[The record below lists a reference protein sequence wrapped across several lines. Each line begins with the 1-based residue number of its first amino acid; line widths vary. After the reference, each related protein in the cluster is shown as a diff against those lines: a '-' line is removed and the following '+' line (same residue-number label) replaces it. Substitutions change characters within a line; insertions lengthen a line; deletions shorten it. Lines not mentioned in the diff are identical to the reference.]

1 MTALAA
7 ALVAMPAMAQS
18 IQVPSAGDISRQRV
32 APPPLQAPNFDLRI
46 QNPERSAV
54 PRAVDEIEF
63 QVSSV
68 EVLGAAH
75 YPKAEVDAVFAPL
88 VGRMIVL
95 EDLRQA
101 AQKLED
107 RYKADGFF
115 LSRVFVPPQQ
125 VKDGVLQV
133 QVVEG
138 RISAV
143 FVEAPDAAT
152 RRRIEKAMAPL
163 LEMTPL
169 KLSAL
174 ESRMLILNDIPGLR
188 GTSLLRPGAELG
200 ETEMVVTA
208 EKKEDNGRFS
218 VSNTS
223 SSLIGPWTYAA
234 SGTLNRPFGRT
245 GALDLGVA
253 AGGQDLGEITS
264 GNVRYAEPIGHRGLI
279 FSLGGVLG
287 FAHPGGT
294 VRALDVRSRIISVA
308 ARLRYPLLQG
318 RENSVFLDT
327 AINLNRSR
335 TRALGTRITD
345 DKTTV
350 AEATLSWQQNGWANG
365 ATTLSASLFR
375 GLGLFDALDAGDPLP
390 STADFKPRFTR
401 LSLSALRLQGLT
413 QTLSAVIQMQAQLTD
428 DTLLSG
434 EQISFGG
441 PAIGRGYDP
450 SLIAGDRGIGGLVE
464 LRYDT
469 PLEIPNVTKA
479 VQFYVFAD
487 AAAAT
492 TLTTPSA
499 PKSTDRLSS
508 IGIGLRTTLFGKMP
522 LDLQFADARRTIAGD
537 TGRDPRVT
545 MSLGLV
551 F

>member
-63 QVSSV
+63 QVASI
-68 EVLGAAH
+68 EVLGATR
-75 YPKAEVDAVFAPL
+75 YPKAEIDAVFAPL
-88 VGRMIVL
+88 LGRAIVL

-107 RYKADGFF
+107 RYKADGYF

-125 VKDGVLQV
+125 VKDGILQV

-169 KLSAL
+169 KLSEL
-174 ESRMLILNDIPGLR
+174 ESRMLILNDIPGLS

-208 EKKEDNGRFS
+208 ETKDDSGRLAIA
-218 VSNTS
+218 NTS
-223 SSLIGPWTYAA
+223 SSLIGPWTYNA
-234 SGTLNRPFGRT
+234 SGSFNRPFGRT
-245 GALDLGVA
+245 GALDLGFA
-253 AGGQDLGEITS
+253 TGGRDLGEIAS
-264 GNVRYAEPIGHRGLI
+264 GNIRYAEPIGHRGLI

-287 FAHPGGT
+287 YAHPGGS
-294 VRALDVRSRIISVA
+294 VRALDVRSRIVSVA

-318 RENSVFLDT
+318 RENAVFLDG

-335 TRALGTRITD
+335 TRALGTVITN

-350 AEATLSWQQNGWANG
+350 AELTLAWQQNGWANG
-365 ATTLSASLFR
+365 STTLSASLFR
-375 GLGLFDALDAGDPLP
+375 GLGLLGALDAGDPVP
-390 STADFKPRFTR
+390 SAADFKPRFTR
-401 LSLSALRLQGLT
+401 LALSAQRFQGLT
-413 QTLSAVIQMQAQLTD
+413 QTLSAVVQMQAQLTG

-434 EQISFGG
+434 EQVSFGG

-469 PLEIPNVTKA
+469 PLAIPNVTKA
-479 VQFYVFAD
+479 AQLYIFAD

-492 TLTTPSA
+492 TLATPTTA
-499 PKSTDRLSS
+499 KSTDRLSS
-508 IGIGLRTTLFGKMP
+508 IGVGLRTTLFGRMP
-522 LDLQFADARRTIAGD
+522 LDLQFADARRTVAGD

-545 MSLGLV
+545 VSLGV
-551 F
+551 IF

>member
-1 MTALAA
+1 VAA
-7 ALVAMPAMAQS
+7 ALAAMPAMAQTV
-18 IQVPSAGDISRQRV
+18 QVPSAGDISRQRV

-63 QVSSV
+63 QVSGI
-68 EVLGAAH
+68 EVLGATR
-75 YPKAEVDAVFAPL
+75 YPKAEVDAIFAPL

-107 RYKADGFF
+107 RYKADGYF

-125 VKDGVLQV
+125 VKGGVLQV

-143 FVEAPDAAT
+143 FVEAPDAMT

-163 LEMTPL
+163 LEKVPV
-169 KLSAL
+169 KLGDL
-174 ESRMLILNDIPGLR
+174 EQRMLILNDIPGLE
-188 GTSLLRPGAELG
+188 GTSLLRPGANLG

-208 EKKEDNGRFS
+208 TARDDSGRFS
-218 VSNTS
+218 VANGS
-223 SSLIGPWTYAA
+223 SSLLGPWTYGAG
-234 SGTLNRPFGRT
+234 GTLNRPFGRT
-245 GALDLGVA
+245 GALDIGVA

-264 GNVRYAEPIGHRGLI
+264 GNLRYAEPIGHSGLI
-279 FSLGGVLG
+279 ASLGGLVG
-287 FAHPGGT
+287 YARPGGT
-294 VRALDVRSRIISVA
+294 VRVLDVRSRIISVA
-308 ARLRYPLLQG
+308 ARLRYPLLRT
-318 RENSVFLDT
+318 RESSLFIDAAV
-327 AINLNRSR
+327 NLNRSR

-350 AEATLSWQQNGWANG
+350 GELTLSWQQTGWANG
-365 ATTLSASLFR
+365 VTSLSASLFH

-390 STADFKPRFTR
+390 SVADFKPRFTR
-401 LSLSALRLQGLT
+401 LSLSAQRIQGLS
-413 QTLSAVIQMQAQLTD
+413 QTLSAVIQMQAQLTG

-441 PAIGRGYDP
+441 AGIGRGYDP
-450 SLIAGDRGIGGLVE
+450 SLIAGDRGIGGLFE

-469 PLEIPNVTKA
+469 PLAIPNVTQA
-479 VQFYVFAD
+479 IQLYVFAD

-492 TLTTPSA
+492 TLATPTTA
-499 PKSTDRLSS
+499 RSTDRLSS
-508 IGIGLRTTLFGKMP
+508 LGFGLRTTLFGKMP
-522 LDLQFADARRTIAGD
+522 LDLQFADARKSVVGNS
-537 TGRDPRVT
+537 GRDPRVT
-545 MSLGLV
+545 VSLGLV